1 MKRLFIALAAVAA
14 MVGCSREVATNNNIT
29 QHKTFALNASI
40 VTDDTRVTIG
50 GEKFTEVSWVEGDN
64 IRLESEAGRYK
75 FYASIKD
82 YQVDHQP

>member
-29 QHKTFALNASI
+29 QHNTFALNASI

-50 GEKFTEVSWVEGDN
+50 GEKVENINSILGKILLAKENCEVEVIREGAEHKFVLDN
-64 IRLESEAGRYK
+64 
-75 FYASIKD
+75 
-82 YQVDHQP
+82 

>member
-29 QHKTFALNASI
+29 QHNTFALNASI

-50 GEKFTEVSWVEGDN
+50 GEKFTEV
-64 IRLESEAGRYK
+64 A
-75 FYASIKD
+75 
-82 YQVDHQP
+82 